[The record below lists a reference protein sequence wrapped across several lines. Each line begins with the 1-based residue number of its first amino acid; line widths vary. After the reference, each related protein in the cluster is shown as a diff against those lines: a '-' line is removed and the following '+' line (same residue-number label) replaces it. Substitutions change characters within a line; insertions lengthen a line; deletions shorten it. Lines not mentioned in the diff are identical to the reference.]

1 MSSIAKK
8 IIKNKKVQN
17 LSKYLKETYDNG
29 FRKGSTEAVY
39 AFMYQVRTL
48 RDLEGMSDE
57 MYEKIMKQ
65 LAMED
70 LI

>member
-29 FRKGSTEAVY
+29 FKRGSTEAVY
-39 AFMYQVRTL
+39 AFMYQVKTL
-48 RDLEGMSDE
+48 RDLDGMSDE
-57 MYEKIMKQ
+57 MYDKIIKQ
-65 LAMED
+65 LALED
-70 LI
+70 IL